1 LIFKYENGCSKIVS
15 TEDAVERMKGQLEE
29 MKPQLKKAAEDTAVK
44 MEMVKLQKEEADII
58 MSQISGEERVMLE
71 AVNEANAI
79 K

>member
-1 LIFKYENGCSKIVS
+1 
-15 TEDAVERMKGQLEE
+15 MKKMLEE
-29 MKPQLKKAAEDTAVK
+29 MKPQLKKAAEETAVK
-44 MEMVKLQKEEADII
+44 MELVKIQKEGADII